1 MKRLLLTFFILLST
15 IGYSQL
21 IHTEFPKNGSVEFSD
36 TKIIVKTI
44 GFSDMNFNILSKN
57 TENNFDI
64 YLVSGNIKIIHAKNF
79 PTIGVGLIEFK
90 FINAKT
96 KEEDSMTFSYKIE

>member
-1 MKRLLLTFFILLST
+1 MKRFILTFLILFST

-21 IHTEFPKNGSVEFSD
+21 IHTEFPKNGSVEFTD
-36 TKIIVKTI
+36 NKIVVKTV

-57 TENNFDI
+57 IENNFDI
-64 YLVSGNIKIIHAKNF
+64 YLVSGNIKIIHAKKF
-79 PTIGVGLIEFK
+79 PTIGIGLIEFK
-90 FINAKT
+90 FINPKT